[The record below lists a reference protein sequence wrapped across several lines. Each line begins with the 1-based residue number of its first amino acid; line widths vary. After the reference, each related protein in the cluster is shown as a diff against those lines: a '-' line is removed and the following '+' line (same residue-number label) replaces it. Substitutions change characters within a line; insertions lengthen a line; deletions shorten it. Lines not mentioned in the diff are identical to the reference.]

1 MQSSPSS
8 LRRLLIADDAP
19 DFVRRLEAELVEVED
34 VELIGTAQN
43 GVEALAMFCHHAPDV
58 VVLDYQMPGM
68 DGLAVLKEIR
78 KRDRSCLV
86 IVLTIFADAALRKDC
101 LMGGANFFLDKA
113 HEVHRVVEILRA
125 SGRRDDFGSRDMGSV
140 G

>member
-19 DFVRRLEAELVEVED
+19 DFVRRLMAELAEVEGIELVD
-34 VELIGTAQN
+34 VARN
-43 GVEALAMFCHHAPDV
+43 GVEALAMFCHHAPDI

-68 DGLAVLKEIR
+68 DGLAVLKEVR
-78 KRDRSCLV
+78 KHDRSCLI

-101 LMGGANFFLDKA
+101 LIGGADFFLDKA
-113 HEVHRVVEILRA
+113 HEVHQVVEILRA
-125 SGRRDDFGSRDMGSV
+125 TKRA
-140 G
+140 